1 MTISTL
7 STQPTHPPSPEQRLL
22 LRGILWHQFKA
33 IQANLES
40 LPGVRLAYFHGSLE
54 VMTLSPEHE
63 DLKSLIGS
71 LVEFYLMAAGLR
83 YYRRGGPTLK
93 QEPDVELMPDDSFN
107 IGSKKPIPDL
117 AIEVIIT
124 SGSTD
129 KLAGYKTL
137 GVPEVWFL
145 KESKLQLYGLQDGEY
160 RALAQSNLLAGLDI
174 ALLITCLAMPDEYD
188 AITAFRAGL

>member
-1 MTISTL
+1 MIPTL
-7 STQPTHPPSPEQRLL
+7 SAQPTHPTSPEQRLL

-33 IQANLES
+33 IQANLEN

-71 LVEFYLMAAGLR
+71 LVELYLMAAGLR

-107 IGSKKPIPDL
+107 MGSKKPIPDL

-145 KESKLQLYGLQDGEY
+145 KDGTLQLYGFQDGEY
-160 RALAQSNLLAGLDI
+160 VALGQSNVLLGLDI
-174 ALLITCLAMPDEYD
+174 ALLTTCLSMPDEYD
-188 AITAFRAGL
+188 AITAFRASM